1 MSETPDQAA
10 TRRRWISLAELVT
23 VSGLI
28 IGALTLWM
36 NWSDKRHSA
45 AEKAAERVAANAAE
59 ARFSLQASLTR
70 DGNEVELV
78 DPRHDLLETTIT
90 FPSRLKVAPKSPA
103 TAPIEKD
110 WFADAVLQAMDG
122 GADSREGRLPV
133 LVTAS
138 YRSGNEMRSGSAIV
152 EIVWRTRGNLLRG
165 RSLSLEASRV
175 RELGGTSKA
184 VDRLWADELKR
195 QSDRA

>member
-10 TRRRWISLAELVT
+10 TRRRWISLAELVA

-45 AEKAAERVAANAAE
+45 AEKAAERVAATAAE

-70 DGNEVELV
+70 DGSEVELV

-103 TAPIEKD
+103 TARIEKD

-138 YRSGNEMRSGSAIV
+138 YRSGNKMRSGSAIV

-165 RSLSLEASRV
+165 RSLSLEAARV
-175 RELGGTSKA
+175 RELRGTAKA

-195 QSDRA
+195 QSERA